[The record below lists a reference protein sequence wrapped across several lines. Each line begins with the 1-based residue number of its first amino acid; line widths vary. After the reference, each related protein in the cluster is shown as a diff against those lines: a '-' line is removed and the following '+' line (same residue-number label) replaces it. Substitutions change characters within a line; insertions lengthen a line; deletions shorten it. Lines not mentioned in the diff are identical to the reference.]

1 MSEGPVKPKRFYK
14 DVSVSQAEDGGFGVF
29 LDGRQ
34 ARTAS
39 RRALA
44 APSSPLAQAVA
55 AEWDAQGEEIDRHA
69 MPLTALLSAAIDGGE
84 AQAVRSR
91 AEVLN
96 YLKSDL
102 LCYQAEA
109 PAALVERQGA
119 QWGPY
124 LEWMRDELG
133 APLEIAAGVIAVAQ
147 PDASIDAVR
156 RLLDDA
162 DPYAALGLKTAT
174 AITGSAVLALA
185 VWRGAFDADAVFEAS
200 RLDER
205 FQEEQ
210 WGVDAEAKAREDAM
224 RLEFNAVCAFLTL
237 L

>member
-1 MSEGPVKPKRFYK
+1 MSEIPVRPKRFYK
-14 DVSVSQAEDGGFGVF
+14 DVSIRNVEGGGFGVF

-39 RRALA
+39 RHALA

-55 AEWDAQGEEIDRHA
+55 AEWAGQGEEIDRRA

-84 AQAVRSR
+84 AEAARCR
-91 AEVLN
+91 DDVLT

-102 LCYQAEA
+102 LCYRADA
-109 PAALVERQGA
+109 PASLVERQRA
-119 QWGPY
+119 VWDPF
-124 LEWMRDELG
+124 LDWMRDALQ
-133 APLEIAAGVIAVAQ
+133 APLEIASGVIAVAQ
-147 PDASIDAVR
+147 PGASIDAAR
-156 RLLDDA
+156 RLLEDA

-174 AITGSAVLALA
+174 ALTGSAVLALA
-185 VWRGAFDADAVFEAS
+185 LWRGPFDADTVFDAS

-205 FQEEQ
+205 FQESQ
-210 WGVDAEAKAREDAM
+210 WGVDAEAKAREEAM
-224 RLEFNAVCAFLTL
+224 RREFDAVCAFLTL